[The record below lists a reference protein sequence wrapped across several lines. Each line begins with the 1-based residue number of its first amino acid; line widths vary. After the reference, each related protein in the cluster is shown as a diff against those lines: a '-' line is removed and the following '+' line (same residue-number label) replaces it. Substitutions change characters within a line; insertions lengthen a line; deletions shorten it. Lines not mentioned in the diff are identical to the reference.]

1 MLDPFQMSRRAMLR
15 AIAAASATAALST
28 KGIAQSSQPLRIV
41 VGFAPGGGVDIV
53 ARLLASEIGADL
65 SRATVIENR
74 PGASGQ
80 IGAQMVARAQPNGDT
95 LIVGSPGGFT
105 VAQAMNPTLAYNP
118 AQDFAPISLLVR
130 IPTILVTYPSFQA
143 KDMRELLELA
153 KTKPGGV
160 AFGSGGL
167 GTALHLAGELVNY
180 MAGVK
185 MLHVPYKGTMPG
197 LTDVMAGHVDVMMS
211 DVSALPLIR
220 SGKLRALGVT
230 AAQSPIGMEDIPLIG
245 ATIPGYEAD
254 NWYGLF
260 APANTPPAV
269 IETLNKSVAKALA
282 NTAMRDKLLT
292 AGMQPSPT
300 TAEYFAGFL
309 RKDAEK
315 WRAVIKSAAIK
326 AD

>member
-1 MLDPFQMSRRAMLR
+1 MPNPFPLSRRAMLR
-15 AIAAASATAALST
+15 AIAATGATAAIST
-28 KGIAQSSQPLRIV
+28 GGLAQPSQPVRIV

-53 ARLLASEIGADL
+53 ARLLANEIGNDL
-65 SRATVIENR
+65 ARTIVIENR

-80 IGAQMVARAQPNGDT
+80 IGAQVVARAQPNGDT

-105 VAQAMNPTLAYNP
+105 VAQAMNPALPYNP

-130 IPTILVTYPSFQA
+130 IPTILVTCPSFQA
-143 KDMRELLELA
+143 KDMRELLDLA
-153 KTKPGGV
+153 KTKPGGLT
-160 AFGSGGL
+160 FGSGGL

-197 LTDVMAGHVDVMMS
+197 LTDAMAGHVDVMMS

-220 SGKLRALGVT
+220 TGKLRALGVT
-230 AAQSPIGMEDIPLIG
+230 AAQPPIGMEDLPLIG

-269 IETLNKSVAKALA
+269 IETLNKAVAKALA
-282 NTAMRDKLLT
+282 SPAMREKLLT

-300 TAEYFAGFL
+300 TADYFADFL

-315 WRAVIKSAAIK
+315 WRTVIKAAAIK